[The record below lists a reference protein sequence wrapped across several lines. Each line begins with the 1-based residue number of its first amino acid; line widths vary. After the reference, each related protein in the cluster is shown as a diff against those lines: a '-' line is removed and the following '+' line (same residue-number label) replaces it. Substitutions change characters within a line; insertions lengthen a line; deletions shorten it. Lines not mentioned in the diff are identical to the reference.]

1 MLDERLARTESAA
14 EAHFRARLKARDG
27 TRPQSTLAIL
37 AGLDPKKAIGDVPR
51 GPIRMAPAKPVTRA
65 ARPVPVVPASVAAPS
80 AKPVPPE
87 PASVLARETRAP
99 AAPVVRVEVRREP
112 YNVPPARTPLTII
125 VPTEPETVSSLA
137 QDDQREGRTGFVQLA
152 FAGLAVLGLAGLAYM
167 AADQALNDRPGRPAD
182 DDSEALGQTAA
193 AENDGLAGTAA
204 VSAAAVEAASLPVG
218 AEPTPWFDYRGVAD
232 FLKARVEAFQA
243 SEREAAQRL
252 ELDAEQIAA
261 AALAET
267 EAQRLAAQTRS
278 AVDAETAAAE
288 ERARLV
294 REEADRIAAIEAQ
307 RLADAE
313 AAEAALRAEAER
325 VAALEAER
333 AAAALAEQQR
343 IADLEAQR
351 IADLAARAEADRA
364 VRRAAADAEAA
375 RLAEAESRRLAAE
388 ADAQRLAQARAQQA
402 AEAEAS
408 RLAAIEAQRAAQ
420 AAEARRLAEFEAQRL
435 AAAADAQRQA
445 AATVTLAAV
454 VLPPAPA
461 IKPAVPPGAA
471 SLKPARPDVASP
483 LLQEANLVQRAAPR
497 SLIAANPEVRPF
509 QAATPAQPR
518 TVDAFVGERVTR
530 TTAGVLPEDGLASLK
545 ADFLRHVETSEDGA
559 VQTLTTP
566 DGRRLEIR
574 FEQTI
579 SREPVTRSHEQ
590 PASVAV
596 SVMCRDVAYVLPGQ
610 ERGRFAACRNAG
622 GSWEL
627 ARPAGSTGL
636 G

>member
-1 MLDERLARTESAA
+1 MLDERLAKTESTAG
-14 EAHFRARLKARDG
+14 AHFRARLKARDG

-37 AGLDPKKAIGDVPR
+37 AGLDPRKATPDVPR
-51 GPIRMAPAKPVTRA
+51 GPIRMAPVHHTVRATRS
-65 ARPVPVVPASVAAPS
+65 VPVVM
-80 AKPVPPE
+80 
-87 PASVLARETRAP
+87 AP
-99 AAPVVRVEVRREP
+99 AVARDVRVPATPVVPVEVRREP
-112 YNVPPARTPLTII
+112 YEVPPARAPLPVV
-125 VPTEPETVSSLA
+125 VPPRSRTETLSTEVEE
-137 QDDQREGRTGFVQLA
+137 QGEERRGFAQLA
-152 FAGLAVLGLAGLAYM
+152 FAGLAMLGLAGLAYM
-167 AADQALNDRPGRPAD
+167 AVDQALNDRSGRPAD
-182 DDSEALGQTAA
+182 DDTEALRQSAS
-193 AENDGLAGTAA
+193 AEGPGLAGTAA
-204 VSAAAVEAASLPVG
+204 VSAAAVEEASLPVG

-267 EAQRLAAQTRS
+267 EAQRLAAQTQS
-278 AVDAETAAAE
+278 AVDAETAAAA

-333 AAAALAEQQR
+333 AAAAVAEQQR
-343 IADLEAQR
+343 LADLEAQR

-364 VRRAAADAEAA
+364 VRQAAADAEAA
-375 RLAEAESRRLAAE
+375 RLAQAESRRLAAE
-388 ADAQRLAQARAQQA
+388 ADARRLAETRAQQA

-420 AAEARRLAEFEAQRL
+420 AAEARRLAELEAQRL

-483 LLQEANLVQRAAPR
+483 VLQEANLVQRAAPR
-497 SLIAANPEVRPF
+497 SLIAANPEVRSF
-509 QAATPAQPR
+509 QAATPASPK
-518 TVDAFVGERVTR
+518 TVDVFVGERVAR
-530 TTAGVLPEDGLASLK
+530 TSASVLPEDGLASLK
-545 ADFLRHVETSEDGA
+545 ADFLRHVESSEDGA

-579 SREPVTRSHEQ
+579 NLEPVTRSYEQ
-590 PASVAV
+590 PAPVAV
-596 SVMCRDVAYVLPGQ
+596 SIMCRDVAYVLPGQ
-610 ERGRFAACRNAG
+610 ERGRFAACRSEG

-627 ARPAGSTGL
+627 ARPAGATGL